1 MFNLSRI
8 FSLPLPLVGGQLT
21 GRLIWSLQTLCGGVY
36 EERSSNGV
44 SKYSLKP
51 LTSTPSHV
59 VTTLPYQAHHLV
71 DTWYQDDDTTHS
83 YRHTRP

>member
-36 EERSSNGV
+36 EEKSSNGV
-44 SKYSLKP
+44 FKYSLKP
-51 LTSTPSHV
+51 LTSTLSLV
-59 VTTLPYQAHHLV
+59 VN
-71 DTWYQDDDTTHS
+71 TH
-83 YRHTRP
+83 YATRRHII